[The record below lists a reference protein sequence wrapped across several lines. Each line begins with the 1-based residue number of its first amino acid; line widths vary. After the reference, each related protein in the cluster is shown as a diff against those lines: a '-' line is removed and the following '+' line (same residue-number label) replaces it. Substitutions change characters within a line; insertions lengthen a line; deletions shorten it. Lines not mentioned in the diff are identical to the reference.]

1 MSNTFALRNVAAH
14 YHLPFFILAQGL
26 EKYIQG
32 RKLDIQPTTIPAV
45 SKLFVEAYEWCR
57 IHGRLPA
64 LPEEYGEIGAS
75 RRQGVSAMVKLEQ
88 LYEKATG
95 KQLKE
100 EREIGITA
108 VKFLGLLENLAVEGA
123 KETKAEREKYQVLL
137 RFSNALIQEA
147 ECEGK
152 SLGNED
158 DE

>member
-1 MSNTFALRNVAAH
+1 
-14 YHLPFFILAQGL
+14 
-26 EKYIQG
+26 
-32 RKLDIQPTTIPAV
+32 
-45 SKLFVEAYEWCR
+45 
-57 IHGRLPA
+57 
-64 LPEEYGEIGAS
+64 
-75 RRQGVSAMVKLEQ
+75 MVKLEQ
-88 LYEKATG
+88 LYKKATG